1 MGKKPLAPPDNS
13 NYRYG
18 QETALKLAGQKLAS
32 INIEQQCRRAG
43 ADYKL
48 ENGKETAVVEY
59 LNVPYAITFPELEVI
74 SIEDRQPAQPRDKLL
89 ILHYLL
95 NADGSP
101 LSGRNI
107 TYKEIAHG
115 ATYYPTFQK
124 RAVKP
129 LLDNFGGEPNKLLAA
144 AKSLGGIKADYG
156 DVAVSINAFS
166 RVPLTLVFWCGD
178 DEFPPA
184 GSILFDSS
192 IDNYRAAEDITVLC
206 EIITWKLVKA
216 IGELKKKPS

>member
-1 MGKKPLAPPDNS
+1 MARKPLVPPDNRD
-13 NYRYG
+13 YRYG
-18 QETALKLAGQKLAS
+18 NEMALKLAGQKLAS
-32 INIEQQCRRAG
+32 INIEEQCRRAD

-48 ENGKETAVVEY
+48 VNGKETAVVRY
-59 LNVPYAITFPELEVI
+59 LNIPYAITFPELEVI

-95 NADGSP
+95 NADGIP
-101 LSGRNI
+101 LTGRSI
-107 TYKEIAHG
+107 TYKEVEGG

-129 LLDNFGGEPNKLLAA
+129 LLDNFGGEPNKLIAA
-144 AKSLGGIKADYG
+144 ANSLGGIKADYG

-166 RVPLTLVFWCGD
+166 RVPLTLVFWYGD
-178 DEFPPA
+178 DELPPA

-192 IDNYRAAEDITVLC
+192 IDNYLAAEDITVLC
-206 EIITWKLVKA
+206 EIIAWKLVKA
-216 IGELKKKPS
+216 AGEPEKKPS